1 MYSFCSYIFLASAV
15 FVYFSGQLVKD
26 FILFKQ
32 SVEDVFVEVEPIL
45 RSALDGNNVC
55 MLAFG
60 QTGTG
65 KTYTMVCL
73 SCFFESFFFDIISA
87 GFVA

>member
-1 MYSFCSYIFLASAV
+1 MVKFVLFFVLVFFWHLLFLSTFLV
-15 FVYFSGQLVKD
+15 NLVKD

-32 SVEDVFVEVEPIL
+32 CVEDVFVEVEPIL

-73 SCFFESFFFDIISA
+73 SCFVFDIISA
-87 GFVA
+87 GFVV